1 MCLSS
6 HTYFVEVPGI
16 DIAEQSTAEADIR
29 RLTDIVAG
37 AADEKGVPF
46 LLQRIRLTGHFEN
59 EANQL
64 LQERSGIDG
73 YKAERDNAHAIAKTL
88 WTRSAQGDFGFTVL
102 INANVLGNW
111 SLTNP
116 RCLTTVLHELC
127 HVFYEGIHLKRIG
140 EEEYTAVGD
149 TRERCLDRWATLL
162 IDEFDV
168 DRLVDRIVHG
178 IATKADGQ
186 PWSLRELEEVQGV
199 DWVQGLLDR
208 LSHLPEFVDGNV
220 WQYQSRRMKIED
232 LYALVVTFVKDILT
246 LVSHTAAIYIGTE
259 RWPET
264 LRSIKNTVASQRFFG
279 EHLDT
284 FLGQLDSIGTSY
296 EESLRI
302 VEQAIEEI
310 FRNCGLSFETT
321 PQGLYV
327 AVTSPSK

>member
-1 MCLSS
+1 MGLSS
-6 HTYFVEVPGI
+6 NTYFVEVPGI

-29 RLTDIVAG
+29 RLTDSVAG
-37 AADEKGVPF
+37 VADEKGVPF

-59 EANQL
+59 EVNQL

-73 YKAERDNAHAIAKTL
+73 YKADRDNVHAVAKTL
-88 WTRSAQGDFGFTVL
+88 WIRSAQGDLGFSVL
-102 INANVLGNW
+102 INAKVIGNW

-127 HVFYEGIHLKRIG
+127 HVLYEAIHLKRVG

-162 IDEFDV
+162 VDEFDV
-168 DRLVDRIVHG
+168 DRLVDGIVRG
-178 IATKADGQ
+178 IATKVDGQ
-186 PWSLRELEEVQGV
+186 PWSLRELEEAQGV
-199 DWVQGLLDR
+199 DWGQGLLDR

-220 WQYQSRRMKIED
+220 WRYQTRRMAIED

-246 LVSHTAAIYIGTE
+246 LFSHTAAIYIGTE
-259 RWPET
+259 RWPEI
-264 LRSIKNTVASQRFFG
+264 LRSIKNTEASQRFFG

-284 FLGQLDSIGTSY
+284 FLGQLGSIGTSH

-302 VEQAIEEI
+302 VEQAIEGI
-310 FRNCGLSFETT
+310 FRNCGLSFETI
-321 PQGLYV
+321 PQGIYV